1 MKLKTMKTLLKT
13 ETIFEDCG
21 IMDDHEIKNAC
32 GEDLEIKNACGA
44 DLMSDVLAFSNQKT
58 LLLTGLTN
66 PQVVRTAEMVE
77 IKVIVFV
84 RGKQPPVETISL
96 ANQLNICLYSTEK
109 SLFESCG
116 LLYKNGIGPEAM
128 NYIEET
134 SK

>member
-21 IMDDHEIKNAC
+21 IIDDHEIENVC
-32 GEDLEIKNACGA
+32 GEELEIENACGA
-44 DLMSDVLAFSNQKT
+44 DLMSDVLAFSNEKT

-66 PQVVRTAEMVE
+66 SQVVRTAEMVE

-84 RGKQPPVETISL
+84 RGKKPQIETISL
-96 ANQLNICLYSTEK
+96 ANQLNIYLYSTEK
-109 SLFESCG
+109 PLFEACG
-116 LLYKNGIGPEAM
+116 ILYKNGIGPEAM

-134 SK
+134 AK